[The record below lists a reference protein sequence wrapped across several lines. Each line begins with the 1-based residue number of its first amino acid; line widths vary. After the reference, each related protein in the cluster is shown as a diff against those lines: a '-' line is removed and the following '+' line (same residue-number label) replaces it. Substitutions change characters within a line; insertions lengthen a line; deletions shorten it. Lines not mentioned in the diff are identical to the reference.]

1 MKKVLS
7 FLLVLTFIATFLVL
21 PAAAAPKNHK
31 VDIQYVKKAP
41 VLDGEVKT
49 GEYGLKIHSVDYNND
64 QFISAFDP
72 TKAIKAD
79 FYMAWTDD
87 SLYMAWVVFG
97 DEHTPI
103 PEDYEGGLAHM
114 WMYSCVQF
122 MLSTGAPD
130 ASKKVYQTSDWAG
143 NYLEVG
149 LSVMA
154 DGSSYKVAWSLPDG
168 GKELTVDDWD
178 FSGKRDE
185 AKKTTTY
192 EIRLPWKKTGID
204 KVGNDVQIGLTY
216 AVANQEIVRDD
227 AFSSPIKDN
236 VKMAE
241 WQDGILGGKNMDGGA
256 VITLKGKDKDVIVDI
271 EKDDPTKLP
280 KGKFEVPE
288 GSTELDLDFNKI
300 NATIATGST
309 SVITKIDSIK
319 NYNVKY
325 SNNIHLTP
333 VSGKK
338 NTYSVVAV
346 AQGSGDNP
354 NFELKK
360 GDVVLAFH
368 TDGEGAAGFERAEL
382 SKKIVEGDVV
392 VFQGYDL
399 AKGELVNSDP
409 VVYVEKDLATVEDD
423 ESDDISDD
431 ESDDELSTEDSEDDS
446 VTDDDSEDKDESVA
460 QDESKADESKEETK
474 EDSNTILWIIGIVVA
489 LLAIGAGVFFAT
501 KKKKL
506 D

>member
-1 MKKVLS
+1 MKKIISV
-7 FLLVLTFIATFLVL
+7 LLVTVLIAAFFVV
-21 PAAAAPKNHK
+21 PASAASVNHP
-31 VDIQYVKKAP
+31 VDIQYSKKAP

-49 GEYGLKIHSVDYNND
+49 GEYGLKIHSVDYNSD
-64 QFISAFDP
+64 QFLSAFDLK
-72 TKAIKAD
+72 KAVKAD
-79 FYMAWTDD
+79 FYMTWTDD
-87 SLYMAWVVFG
+87 SLYMAWVVHT
-97 DEHTPI
+97 DKHTPI
-103 PEDYEGGLAHM
+103 PLDSELGMAYM
-114 WMYSCVQF
+114 WYYSCVQF
-122 MLSTGAPD
+122 MMSTGAPD
-130 ASKKVYQTSDWAG
+130 ASNKVYQTGDWSG
-143 NYLEVG
+143 DYLEVG
-149 LSVMA
+149 LVVA
-154 DGSSYKVAWSLPDG
+154 DDGSSYKNAWSLPAG
-168 GKELTVDDWD
+168 GENLSTDDWD

-192 EIRLPWKKTGID
+192 EIRLPWKKTGIE
-204 KVGNDVQIGLTY
+204 KVGNGIQFGLTY
-216 AVANQEIVRDD
+216 AISDHEVPAE
-227 AFSSPIKDN
+227 AFNAPLSED
-236 VKMAE
+236 VQFVE

-431 ESDDELSTEDSEDDS
+431 ESDDELSTEDSEEDS
-446 VTDDDSEDKDESVA
+446 VADDDSEDEDESVA
-460 QDESKADESKEETK
+460 QDESKADESKEDESK
-474 EDSNTILWIIGIVVA
+474 EDSNTIWWIIGIVVA

-501 KKKKL
+501 KKKK